1 MSLPQTMSQKR
12 GNTLWSNADI
22 VVSKQNLI
30 ELFGRVGMSFLLP
43 KTRKHWIPGKDPWS
57 SR

>member
-22 VVSKQNLI
+22 VLSKQNLI
-30 ELFGRVGMSFLLP
+30 ELFGRVGMSF
-43 KTRKHWIPGKDPWS
+43 
-57 SR
+57 